1 MEKEE
6 SLRSFLASLRSG
18 GAMRATS
25 RSAGCRGVG
34 RGYGDRGTIMGAAG
48 GIKMRECSTGLPLRE
63 RRWKATRR
71 RTHPSGL
78 SYIVGGISPLR
89 GEGIRPRAVGVW
101 PPPTPKPSSAPPLL
115 RTSVTRNERDERFP
129 AETRCAPHEATQLQT
144 SFQKIQAVTQSEHQV
159 ADRGPA
165 APSDRSLARS
175 FAHRRDASVPRV
187 ATRDKHRRQ
196 SRKAARGGDPEINF
210 AQKRLRRT
218 RRSIGDDGG
227 RGMDHGGEEGPDG
240 GRQGVGR
247 WQNRPGRALEREQD
261 ERWVPDAPTAGRLFC
276 PPPLFFPG
284 RKPSPPSDD

>member
-1 MEKEE
+1 
-6 SLRSFLASLRSG
+6 
-18 GAMRATS
+18 MRATS

-101 PPPTPKPSSAPPLL
+101 PPPTPKPSSAPPRL
-115 RTSVTRNERDERFP
+115 RTSVTRNERDEDSPLKRAARRTKP
-129 AETRCAPHEATQLQT
+129 RNSKHCSKPSKPLRASTKSRTAGRPHR
-144 SFQKIQAVTQSEHQV
+144 VTAH
-159 ADRGPA
+159 
-165 APSDRSLARS
+165 SLARS
-175 FAHRRDASVPRV
+175 HIDGTRQFRASRLVTSIADSRERRLGAV
-187 ATRDKHRRQ
+187 TRK
-196 SRKAARGGDPEINF
+196 NF

-218 RRSIGDDGG
+218 SRSIGDDGG

-261 ERWVPDAPTAGRLFC
+261 ER
-276 PPPLFFPG
+276 
-284 RKPSPPSDD
+284 

>member
-1 MEKEE
+1 MLALSSSSSRSSSAFASLLRFDALFPRLFSSENPALNMEKEE

-101 PPPTPKPSSAPPLL
+101 PPPTPKPSSAPPRL
-115 RTSVTRNERDERFP
+115 RTSVTRNETKDSPLKRAARRTKP
-129 AETRCAPHEATQLQT
+129 RNSKHCSKQSKQSLRASTKSRTAGRPHR
-144 SFQKIQAVTQSEHQV
+144 VTAH
-159 ADRGPA
+159 
-165 APSDRSLARS
+165 SLARS
-175 FAHRRDASVPRV
+175 HIDGTRQFRASRLVTSIADSRERRRLGAV
-187 ATRDKHRRQ
+187 T
-196 SRKAARGGDPEINF
+196 
-210 AQKRLRRT
+210 QK
-218 RRSIGDDGG
+218 
-227 RGMDHGGEEGPDG
+227 
-240 GRQGVGR
+240 
-247 WQNRPGRALEREQD
+247 
-261 ERWVPDAPTAGRLFC
+261 
-276 PPPLFFPG
+276 
-284 RKPSPPSDD
+284 

>member
-1 MEKEE
+1 MAATDPEAVLGTTAVENFRDSK
-6 SLRSFLASLRSG
+6 
-18 GAMRATS
+18 RA
-25 RSAGCRGVG
+25 
-34 RGYGDRGTIMGAAG
+34 
-48 GIKMRECSTGLPLRE
+48 
-63 RRWKATRR
+63 RR
-71 RTHPSGL
+71 
-78 SYIVGGISPLR
+78 
-89 GEGIRPRAVGVW
+89 
-101 PPPTPKPSSAPPLL
+101 
-115 RTSVTRNERDERFP
+115 RFP

-144 SFQKIQAVTQSEHQV
+144 LFQTIQAVTQSEHQV

-196 SRKAARGGDPEINF
+196 SRKAARGGDPEINS

-218 RRSIGDDGG
+218 SRSIGDDGG

-261 ERWVPDAPTAGRLFC
+261 ER
-276 PPPLFFPG
+276 
-284 RKPSPPSDD
+284 